1 MAKTLK
7 SKKISI
13 TTLDKVMRET
23 QTPVVNVDWHGVEIT
38 IKNTLPF
45 RDVLAFV
52 DSVSKSCFASATNA
66 YLPEVKVFAIK
77 CCVLEMYANFSLPAN
92 VEHKY
97 DLVYNTDAFDVVL
110 EHINIKQLNE
120 IVDAISE
127 KVENMAQANVEAI
140 NKQMNEIYAAFDGLQ
155 KQIGGIFSGVSSED
169 ISKFVNAVSDGELD
183 ENKLMQAYAKLNSN
197 EGK

>member
-13 TTLDKVMRET
+13 TALDKVVRET
-23 QTPVVNVDWHGVEIT
+23 QTPIVNVDWHGVEIT
-38 IKNTLPF
+38 VKNTLSF

-52 DSVSKSCFASATNA
+52 DSVSKSCFSSATNA

-110 EHINIKQLNE
+110 EHINVKQFNE
-120 IVDAISE
+120 IVDAINE
-127 KVENMAQANVEAI
+127 KVKNMAQANAETI

-155 KQIGGIFSGVSSED
+155 KQIEGIFSGISPEE
-169 ISKFVNAVSDGELD
+169 ISKFINAVSNGELNED
-183 ENKLMQAYAKLNSN
+183 KLIQAYVKLNSN
-197 EGK
+197 ED